1 MKTNELYKDYVFT
14 SQLLQHWMIKI
25 QQNKL
30 IKTIFANQNLDQIR
44 GKAFKQRKKI
54 SEKIESTGWLAIREN
69 TINEGSE
76 SC

>member
-1 MKTNELYKDYVFT
+1 
-14 SQLLQHWMIKI
+14 MIKI

-44 GKAFKQRKKI
+44 EKAFKQRKKN
-54 SEKIESTGWLAIREN
+54 SAKIESTGWLAKREN
-69 TINEGSE
+69 TTKEGSE